1 MTGERPPIEPLRSAH
16 RLLFYDQDEL
26 DLLQD
31 ASLRVL
37 EEVGVRFPSKKAQT
51 IFGDHGA
58 VVDLKSEIVK
68 LPRDVALKAIE
79 SAPRHFTL
87 GSLDQS
93 FDLQLQEGVTYC
105 ATDGCGYE
113 TIDFKTGELR
123 PSCKADVA
131 NSARMADYL
140 SSIAFYWPMVSA
152 QDYGNAAP
160 LHELDASWN
169 NTVKHVQTETLMG
182 EISARYAIEMAL
194 AISGDEEK
202 LRRRPPFSSLICTI
216 APLMQDKEGIEGAL
230 LFAEAGIPVGFM
242 AMPTLGTT
250 APTTLPGAFVV
261 GDAEVIS
268 ACVLM
273 QLASPGAPVYYSL
286 IPGYADPRSGSY
298 ISYPRNARGRFEQC
312 ELAHHWGLPFLAGAF
327 GTESERPGTWQAA
340 ADVALDPFLVG
351 LSGSDFATGLG
362 MNNSYTLLSKEGIVL
377 DDEIYHRARYAL
389 LGSELSEETLTFETI
404 RDVGPGGHFL
414 SQKHTRKSMKDLVE
428 FGLAHQRSADGKFRD
443 PVEVACEKADW
454 ILENH
459 HPEPLDETKQTELVH
474 ILHSAEQELSTD

>member
-1 MTGERPPIEPLRSAH
+1 MSGERPPIEPLRPAH
-16 RLLFYDQDEL
+16 RLPYYDQEQL
-26 DLLQD
+26 DFLQD

-37 EEVGVRFPSKKAQT
+37 EEVGVRFPSEKAQA
-51 IFGDHGA
+51 IYGDHGA
-58 VVDLKSEIVK
+58 AVDPKSDIVK
-68 LPRDVALKAIE
+68 IPRDLVLNAIK
-79 SAPRHFTL
+79 SAPRYFL
-87 GSLDQS
+87 MGALDPS
-93 FDLQLQEGVTYC
+93 CDLQLQEGVTYF

-113 TIDFKTGELR
+113 TVDFESGERR
-123 PSCKADVA
+123 PSRKEDVA
-131 NSARMADYL
+131 NSARIADYL

-160 LHELDASWN
+160 LHELDACWN

-194 AISGDEEK
+194 AISGDEEQ

-250 APTTLPGAFVV
+250 APTTLPGAFIV

-298 ISYPRNARGRFEQC
+298 ISYPRNAMGRFEQC
-312 ELAHHWGLPFLAGAF
+312 ELAHHWGLPFLAGAY
-327 GTESERPGTWQAA
+327 GTESEGPGTWQAA

-362 MNNSYTLLSKEGIVL
+362 MNNSYTLLTKEGIVL

-389 LGSELSEETLTFETI
+389 LGSELSEETLAFESI
-404 RDVGPGGHFL
+404 KDVGPGGHFL
-414 SQKHTRKSMKDLVE
+414 SQKQTRKRMKDLVE
-428 FGLAHQRSADGKFRD
+428 FGLAHQRDEQGKFRD
-443 PVEVACEKADW
+443 PVEVAREKADW
-454 ILENH
+454 IHENH
-459 HPEPLDETKQTELVH
+459 HPDPLDTAQKAELTR
-474 ILHSAEQELSTD
+474 ILQAAERELSD

>member
-1 MTGERPPIEPLRSAH
+1 MTGERPPIEPLRPAH
-16 RLLFYDQDEL
+16 RLPYYNQDEL
-26 DLLQD
+26 DLLQETT
-31 ASLRVL
+31 LRVL
-37 EEVGVRFPSKKAQT
+37 EEVGVRFPSQKALT

-58 VVDLKSEIVK
+58 SIDLKEQIVK
-68 LPRDVALKAIE
+68 IPRELVFTAIKT
-79 SAPRHFTL
+79 APRYFLL
-87 GSLDQS
+87 GALEPSY
-93 FDLQLQEGVTYC
+93 DLQLQEGVTYF
-105 ATDGCGYE
+105 ATDGCGVE
-113 TIDFKTGELR
+113 TIDFRSGERR
-123 PSCKADVA
+123 PSRKVDVA

-182 EISARYAIEMAL
+182 EVSARYAIEMAMV
-194 AISGDEEK
+194 ISGDEEE

-216 APLMQDKEGIEGAL
+216 APLSQDKEGIDGAL
-230 LFAEAGIPVGFM
+230 LFAGEGIPVGFM

-273 QLASPGAPVYYSL
+273 QLASPGTPVFHSL

-327 GTESERPGTWQAA
+327 GTESEHPGTWQAA

-362 MNNSYTLLSKEGIVL
+362 MNNSYTLLTKEGMVL
-377 DDEIYHRARYAL
+377 DDEIYHRARHAL
-389 LGSELSEETLTFETI
+389 LGSELSEETLAIETI

-414 SQKHTRKSMKDLVE
+414 SQKHTRKRMKNLVE
-428 FGLAHQRSADGKFRD
+428 FGLVHQRDAEGKYRD
-443 PVEVACEKADW
+443 PVMVAREKADW

-459 HPEPLDETKQTELVH
+459 HPQPLDATQQTELSR
-474 ILHSAEQELSTD
+474 ILKSAERELSN

>member
-16 RLLFYDQDEL
+16 RLPFFDNDEL
-26 DLLQD
+26 DILQE
-31 ASLRVL
+31 ATLRVL
-37 EEVGVRFPSKKAQT
+37 EEVGVRFPSEKAQS

-58 VVDLKSEIVK
+58 IVDPVSDIVK
-68 LPRDVALKAIE
+68 LPRDLVLKTIE
-79 SAPRHFTL
+79 SAPRYFLL
-87 GSLDQS
+87 GALDPA
-93 FDLQLQEGVTYC
+93 FDLQLQDGFTYF

-113 TIDFKTGELR
+113 TIDFTTGAR
-123 PSCKADVA
+123 RASRKVDVA
-131 NSARMADYL
+131 NSARIADYL

-160 LHELDASWN
+160 LHELDASWH

-182 EISARYAIEMAL
+182 ERSARFAIEMA
-194 AISGDEEK
+194 IVVSGDAEQ

-216 APLMQDKEGIEGAL
+216 APLTQDKEGIEGAL

-250 APTTLPGAFVV
+250 APTTLPGAIVV

-268 ACVLM
+268 TCVLM
-273 QLASPGAPVYYSL
+273 QLASPGAPVFHSL

-298 ISYPRNARGRFEQC
+298 ISYPRNASGRFEQC

-327 GTESERPGTWQAA
+327 GTESELPGTWQAA

-362 MNNSYTLLSKEGIVL
+362 MNNSYTLLTKEGMVL
-377 DDEIYHRARYAL
+377 DDEIYHRARHAL
-389 LGSELSEETLTFETI
+389 LGSELSKEILAFETI

-414 SQKHTRKSMKDLVE
+414 SQKHTRARMKDLIE
-428 FGLAHQRSADGKFRD
+428 YGLAHQRDEEGKFRD
-443 PVEVACEKADW
+443 PVEVAHEKADW

-459 HPEPLDETKQTELVH
+459 HPQPLDTAQEV
-474 ILHSAEQELSTD
+474 ELSRILKAAERELSD